1 MATNEGVEIII
12 KATDQ
17 YTSTIKKIEASNQLF
32 GQSIKNVE
40 KEIAALE
47 TYMIKLVSAG
57 IKPTSASIKLLQM
70 NLDALKGT
78 LVQTQNAAAGAG
90 KAIGGTAGDLK
101 KSNQQWTNLALV
113 VQDLPFGFRGIQ
125 NNLPALI
132 GSVAGAGGALYFAGS
147 AIIALFTAWDLGLF
161 GTKKKTKELKDETDS
176 LISSMSQEATRVN
189 SLISVLNNE
198 SETRERK
205 NRAIKELQKINPDI
219 FKGLKLE
226 GDKVKDL
233 NKFYNA
239 YIENLKNAILLK
251 QDELEL
257 EKLIKED
264 LKRKPVLTTISTTNP
279 LATGKKLLEANLG
292 ILRSTDNITG
302 QINLKDK
309 VIINDL
315 GEQNK
320 RLTKREE
327 LLARIAKRS
336 GSVELGTD
344 GSDKPAKEVKDTYLK
359 DFSDAIK
366 EEQRLFKE
374 NLDNQLSY
382 AEGNDVKKVE
392 ILGKAMSDLI
402 SWYNQGIIEESFYQN
417 TLADLYKQTYNL
429 KVGLLKS
436 EQTEKD
442 KIAKENEQIQNR
454 ELQNSLDALKIQSEV
469 ATKIANSSGK
479 ATSSERIA
487 ILEEYKNA
495 LYQLASVGGYT
506 AEQFDKIDDAL
517 VRVNGAIEG
526 SKDNLKD
533 YEVSWTDTLNT
544 INKAILDFV
553 VNSIV
558 SLSENLGQLL
568 AGEKVQPF
576 VALSELLANAL
587 SDIGK
592 ALITL
597 AITQKLALL
606 SLSNPLTWPVALAA
620 GIAAVAAGAALKS
633 SLNAKSGNSSGGTV
647 QKFADGGI
655 ISGPTLGLMGEY
667 PGASSNPEVVAP
679 LDKLKDMIGSG
690 GGGGTFVLRG
700 QDLLLSVNR
709 AQKASNIKGQ
719 NIILT

>member
-264 LKRKPVLTTISTTNP
+264 LKRKPVLTTTSTTNP

-633 SLNAKSGNSSGGTV
+633 SLNAKSTSSGGSV
-647 QKFADGGI
+647 QKFANGGI

-679 LDKLKDMIGSG
+679 LDKLKDMIGG